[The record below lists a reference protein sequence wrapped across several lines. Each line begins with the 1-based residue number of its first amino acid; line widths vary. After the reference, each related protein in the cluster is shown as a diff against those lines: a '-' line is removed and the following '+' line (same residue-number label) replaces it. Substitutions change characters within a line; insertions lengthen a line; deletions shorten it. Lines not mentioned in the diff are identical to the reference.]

1 MRGRP
6 TAFCA
11 AFCAVYTLAAP
22 AAQAQGRGGP
32 NWTTYNS
39 DAQRTSWMRTD
50 PRISR
55 ESVQKPGAFQL
66 IWKAKLD
73 NQARQLNSLTQP
85 VLLNTIISYKGFKSL
100 LFVGGSSDNAYSI
113 DYDLN
118 RIFWSRRFTPAPT
131 AAGTS
136 LCPGGLTA
144 ITRATPL
151 GNASAGRGAPP
162 PPPPPASPARAGG
175 APPALTNNTNLPA
188 ALYAIASD
196 GLAHVLNPQT
206 GQDLF
211 PPVKFLA
218 PNAKV
223 VGSVLVDNVL
233 YAATA
238 DRCGNVPNGVWA
250 VDFGSD
256 VRTAT
261 SWLTNGGSIVGTAAP
276 ALGTDGIVYAAV
288 GSGDLS
294 GSGYS
299 DAVIAL
305 QAKTLTLK
313 DSFTTASP
321 FTTGPVVFQY
331 KDRQVVLVANKDG
344 RLYLLDGASLGGTD
358 HNTPLFRSSVFAGA
372 QSQPALAT
380 WEEADGTRWV
390 LVSSSGAIN
399 AETRFPQTNGS
410 VTNGS
415 VLAFKVVD
423 RGGLP
428 ALQPAWSSRDI
439 NNPVSPIVVNG
450 VVFALAAGSARGPSA
465 ILYVLDAATGKEFW
479 NSGSAITSFVDSGA
493 LAAGD
498 GQVYVP
504 THDNTLYAFGI
515 PLEH

>member
-1 MRGRP
+1 M
-6 TAFCA
+6 
-11 AFCAVYTLAAP
+11 
-22 AAQAQGRGGP
+22 
-32 NWTTYNS
+32 
-39 DAQRTSWMRTD
+39 
-50 PRISR
+50 
-55 ESVQKPGAFQL
+55 
-66 IWKAKLD
+66 
-73 NQARQLNSLTQP
+73 
-85 VLLNTIISYKGFKSL
+85 
-100 LFVGGSSDNAYSI
+100 
-113 DYDLN
+113 
-118 RIFWSRRFTPAPT
+118 
-131 AAGTS
+131 
-136 LCPGGLTA
+136 
-144 ITRATPL
+144 
-151 GNASAGRGAPP
+151 
-162 PPPPPASPARAGG
+162 
-175 APPALTNNTNLPA
+175 PA

-211 PPVKFLA
+211 PPAKFLG

-223 VGSVLVDNVL
+223 VGSVVIDNVL

-256 VRTAT
+256 ARTVT
-261 SWLTNGGSIVGTAAP
+261 SWLTNGGSIVGTAGP
-276 ALGTDGIVYAAV
+276 AVGTDGVVYAAI
-288 GSGDLS
+288 GSADVS
-294 GSGYS
+294 GAGYS

-305 QAKTLTLK
+305 QPKTLTLK

-331 KDRQVVLVANKDG
+331 EDRQVVLVANQDG

-358 HNTPLFRSSVFAGA
+358 HKTPLFRSSVFAGA

-380 WEEADGTRWV
+380 WEETDGTRWV
-390 LVSSSGAIN
+390 LVSSSGAISADN
-399 AETRFPQTNGS
+399 SFPLTNGN

-423 RGGLP
+423 RGGMP

-439 NNPVSPIVVNG
+439 NNPISPIVVNG
-450 VVFALAAGSARGPSA
+450 VVFVLAAGSARGASA
-465 ILYVLDAATGKEFW
+465 ILYALNAATGKEFW